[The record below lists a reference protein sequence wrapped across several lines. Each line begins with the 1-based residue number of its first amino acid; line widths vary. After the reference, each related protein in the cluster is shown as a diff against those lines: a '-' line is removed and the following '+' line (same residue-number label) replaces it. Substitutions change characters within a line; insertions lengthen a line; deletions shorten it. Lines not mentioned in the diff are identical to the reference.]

1 MRDRFRQIR
10 RPCGGYKVGTEL
22 PPGTVRR
29 MLGHVSCPL
38 QSCRGPMPERHSR
51 LYGEIFVKA
60 IPQESYPI
68 SRPYSFFVRPAKPVS
83 SPRHHVEL
91 PARAGAVNGWPPAIL
106 LLVEFTWHIG
116 VPRRPHRR
124 AGKEGDEIT
133 QLHSKPPSQP
143 EKSIRSH
150 FVRMRMLHCKT
161 PTHARAALG
170 SGTALQQRT
179 LACPLYPH
187 IPVAVA
193 APPLRVKACHFLP

>member
-1 MRDRFRQIR
+1 MMRDRFRQIR

-29 MLGHVSCPL
+29 MLGHVSCSL
-38 QSCRGPMPERHSR
+38 QSCRGPMSERHSR

-143 EKSIRSH
+143 EKEW
-150 FVRMRMLHCKT
+150 VRYQISFRA
-161 PTHARAALG
+161 HANAALQDANAREGGCG
-170 SGTALQQRT
+170 SNS
-179 LACPLYPH
+179 
-187 IPVAVA
+187 VA
-193 APPLRVKACHFLP
+193 AGGSEERLWRVG